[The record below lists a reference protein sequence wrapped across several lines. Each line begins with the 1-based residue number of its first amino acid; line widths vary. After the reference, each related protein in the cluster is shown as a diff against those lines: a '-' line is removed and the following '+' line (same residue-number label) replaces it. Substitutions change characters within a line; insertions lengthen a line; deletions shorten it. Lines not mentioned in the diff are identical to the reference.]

1 MKLRASWLLTF
12 ASLFLTLLTLDI
24 LCKLWVQKALSEP
37 FVVFH
42 TDFGIDFILQRAI
55 NRGGAFG
62 LLSSFQ
68 IPLLCVR
75 MGILGVILV
84 YLVRYCK
91 SYRTGIFLTILFTG
105 AFGNVLDYF
114 LYGYVVDMF
123 HFLFWGN
130 SYGIFNLAD
139 AFIFLGCLGMLL
151 AKKTPIPQV

>member
-1 MKLRASWLLTF
+1 MKLPIAWLRTF
-12 ASLFLTLLTLDI
+12 FFVFLSLLVADI
-24 LCKLWVQKALSEP
+24 LSKLWVQKGLLEP

-55 NRGGAFG
+55 NYGGAFG

-68 IPLLCVR
+68 IPLLFLR
-75 MGILGVILV
+75 IVILSAILI
-84 YLVRYCK
+84 YLFRFCK
-91 SYRTGIFLTILFTG
+91 TYRAGFALTLLFTG

-123 HFLFWGN
+123 HFIFWGR

-139 AFIFLGCLGMLL
+139 TYIFLGSLGMILG
-151 AKKTPIPQV
+151 KKNPLPQV